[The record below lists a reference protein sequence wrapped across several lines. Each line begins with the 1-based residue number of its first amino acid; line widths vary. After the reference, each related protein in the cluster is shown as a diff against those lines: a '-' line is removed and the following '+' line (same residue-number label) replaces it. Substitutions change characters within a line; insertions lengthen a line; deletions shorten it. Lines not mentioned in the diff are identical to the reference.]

1 MNDIY
6 AIIND
11 GNLLSTKFFID
22 LEKERFEEKCRQALR
37 KKIHE
42 KMKGLSVKMRP
53 QVIAIF
59 KEELKGHETFKALC
73 NPLDL
78 GGDLG
83 IDHVRANQLVNF
95 VSRSISV
102 VSKPITVTK
111 PVLGGLAIT
120 LIKDDIDHF
129 LNSPL
134 AKYISE
140 NGYDVPWLEWLLTR
154 GTDFIV
160 ETLDYFI
167 LDVQPRK
174 HPSSRTG
181 HKIMVKDI
189 FQNFG
194 VTKSSAI
201 SWEYAGTI
209 DDNWFTQSAQR
220 SIPRIKKIIN
230 QELLKRGL

>member
-140 NGYDVPWLEWLLTR
+140 NGHDVNWLEWLLTR
-154 GTDFIV
+154 GTEEIIEVLPYYVRTFESGHI
-160 ETLDYFI
+160 
-167 LDVQPRK
+167 K
-174 HPSSRTG
+174 SRTG
-181 HKIMVKDI
+181 YKIMVESP
-189 FQNFG
+189 G
-194 VTKSSAI
+194 VYDKYFTIASR
-201 SWEYAGTI
+201 YAGTI
-209 DDNWFTQSAQR
+209 EDNWITQSAQR